1 MSGYGAETYGERWA
15 SVYDEW
21 VARQTHIS
29 DAEVIADRLAELAGA
44 GPALELAIG
53 TGRVAL
59 PLAERGVEVHGIDAS
74 ERMVEKLRAKPG
86 GDRIPVTMGDFADVG
101 AGGTFPLIYVV
112 FNTFFALPSQA
123 DQIRCFAGVAA

>member
-29 DAEVIADRLAELAGA
+29 DAEIIADRLAELAGA

-59 PLAERGVEVHGIDAS
+59 PLAERGIEVHGIDVS
-74 ERMVEKLRAKPG
+74 ESMVARLRVKAG
-86 GDRIPVTMGDFADVG
+86 GDRIPVTIGNFAD
-101 AGGTFPLIYVV
+101 GGGGGRYPLVCLV
-112 FNTFFALPSQA
+112 FETLFALES
-123 DQIRCFAGVAA
+123 